1 MNQSTNLMDEEIRLL
16 LMEDDQDLQ
25 TKGLDQ
31 LLKLHQ
37 TRICRFVQGVYPY
50 FRESELVDVL
60 YELCR
65 SLKKMLDEK
74 RVDLERPISPLLF
87 QIAKCRAHDLH
98 RRLTAAKRHDEKY
111 LTDMAVI
118 IAEEGYSPHWRNLV
132 RNGTSAQIME
142 EFASLLTTL
151 PRRQAAVA
159 QAMVDA
165 FPNTLS
171 LEEICDAVEAMTGER
186 ITIAAAK
193 SARDEVR
200 AKMREKLH
208 AKQ

>member
-1 MNQSTNLMDEEIRLL
+1 MNQSTNVMDEEIRLL
-16 LMEDDQDLQ
+16 LMENDQDLQ

-37 TRICRFVQGVYPY
+37 TRICRFVQGVFPY

-74 RVDLERPISPLLF
+74 RVDLEKPISPLLF

-98 RRLTAAKRHDEKY
+98 RRLTAAKRHDERY

-142 EFASLLTTL
+142 EFAWLQTIL
-151 PRRQAAVA
+151 PRRQSAVA
-159 QAMVDA
+159 QAMADA
-165 FPNTLS
+165 FPNSLS

-186 ITIAAAK
+186 ITLAAAK
-193 SARDEVR
+193 SARDELR
-200 AKMREKLH
+200 TKMSERLH